1 MQRIK
6 GKTSRKLLMEFK
18 HLKRKCW
25 GRHVWARGFFVASNG
40 NVTDDVIMK
49 YNETQEL
56 EKPDDEFR
64 VGDE

>member
-25 GRHVWARGFFVASNG
+25 GRPVWARGFFVASNG

-49 YNETQEL
+49 YIETQEL